1 MTTSIASRKFAHAKC
16 EVLANFHRAALRTH
30 MLAAPQVQAVLKMF
44 PANVRK
50 DVYVSALNYS
60 DAVYFQ
66 LTMRD
71 LDSLKDKKL
80 LRVLESFASEGWDA
94 SSSDYTYNVPN
105 RDYRFTRK
113 VNIERPNNPHS
124 RWLVKQGHLPSFEG
138 DYFNMA
144 YNVRERLGYELP
156 TMPVEIQVII
166 NAYVKEDSASCR
178 IEVVERKERVVVD
191 EVKRIVCA

>member
-1 MTTSIASRKFAHAKC
+1 MTTSTVSRKFAHAKR
-16 EVLANFHRAALRTH
+16 EALAQQHRAALRAH
-30 MLAAPQVQAVLKMF
+30 ALAASQVKDVLNIF
-44 PANVRK
+44 PANIRK
-50 DVYVSALNYS
+50 DVYVSVLAYS
-60 DAVYFQ
+60 DTVYFQ
-66 LTMRD
+66 ISLRD

-80 LRVLESFASEGWDA
+80 MRVLEPFACEGWEA

-113 VNIERPNNPHS
+113 IHLPLPKNAHS
-124 RWLVKQGHLPSFEG
+124 RWLIKN
-138 DYFNMA
+138 YFIHETDPLTVA
-144 YNVRERLGYELP
+144 
-156 TMPVEIQVII
+156 VEVVI